1 MNRDTTQALFENLVM
16 KPGGI
21 DLDMTLVDLFI
32 LRLDDTY
39 INLGEEGPPKSIG
52 ITHIHPREGE
62 PSGISFGH
70 DIFDG
75 NLMFHGVYRMV

>member
-16 KPGGI
+16 KSGGI

-39 INLGEEGPPKSIG
+39 INLGEEGPSKSIG
-52 ITHIHPREGE
+52 ITHIHPRQGE
-62 PSGISFGH
+62 PVSVPLRN
-70 DIFDG
+70 DVFDG
-75 NLMFHGVYRMV
+75 NLMFHDVV